1 MKWRHAQQ
9 QETIEA
15 DDKDTTADD
24 TRTTSDSEV
33 NDSHCEDL
41 KHGKSV
47 SPKMDD
53 TEIKDTMCRMDSDSS
68 DDEDDISVVDVD
80 NGVNMCTR

>member
-9 QETIEA
+9 QETVEA

-33 NDSHCEDL
+33 NDTHSEDL
-41 KHGKSV
+41 KHGKPV

-53 TEIKDTMCRMDSDSS
+53 TEIKGTMCRMDSDSS

-80 NGVNMCTR
+80 NDVNMCTR